1 MHSKLDLVD
10 LKLFLSIVDSGSI
23 TQGAYRSNLAL
34 ASASERIR
42 KLEQDLGIA
51 LLIRKARGVATTE
64 AGEALAHHARL
75 ILKQSMLLEDE
86 LHDFAT
92 GARGSITLY
101 ANTAALM
108 EFLPAKLA
116 LWLEEW
122 PKLTVVL
129 KERTSEEIV
138 KAVQLGLAE
147 VGIVSSSVPATGLI
161 TRALTNDN
169 LVIIVPQKH
178 KFANDKEI
186 SFERV
191 LPEPMVGLTHGD
203 ALQAHIEAHARN
215 LNQILNVRIRLKTF
229 ESVCQ
234 LVGHGVGVAII
245 PERTAKRFRRKF
257 GFDVVRLNDSWAT
270 RQLNLCY
277 KESGQL
283 SPVMCSLLE
292 YLEENETLGCHSL
305 PQNKKANHF
314 HDRPS

>member
-1 MHSKLDLVD
+1 MNSKLDLVD

-86 LHDFAT
+86 LQDFAT

-108 EFLPAKLA
+108 EFLPSKLA
-116 LWLEEW
+116 VWLEGW

-129 KERTSEEIV
+129 KERTSEEII

-161 TRALTNDN
+161 TRPLTNDN
-169 LVIIVPQKH
+169 LVLIVPPTH
-178 KFANDKEI
+178 KFAINKKVD
-186 SFERV
+186 FERV
-191 LPEPMVGLTHGD
+191 LFEPMVGLTSGD
-203 ALQAHIEAHARN
+203 ALQSHIEAHARK
-215 LNQILNVRIRLKTF
+215 LGITLNVRIRLKTF

-257 GFDVVRLNDSWAT
+257 GFDVVRLNDSWAMRQLCVCFQDLTQLSAPMRNLLLFLEWIKLLLEAVLFLLT
-270 RQLNLCY
+270 RQER
-277 KESGQL
+277 ESG
-283 SPVMCSLLE
+283 PE
-292 YLEENETLGCHSL
+292 
-305 PQNKKANHF
+305 F
-314 HDRPS
+314 

>member
-1 MHSKLDLVD
+1 MNSKLDLVD

-86 LHDFAT
+86 LQDFAT

-116 LWLEEW
+116 VWLEGW

-161 TRALTNDN
+161 TRPLTNDN
-169 LVIIVPQKH
+169 LVLIVPSTH
-178 KFANDKEI
+178 KFTINKKVD
-186 SFERV
+186 FERV
-191 LPEPMVGLTHGD
+191 LFESMVGLTSGD
-203 ALQAHIEAHARN
+203 ALQSHIEAQARK
-215 LNQILNVRIRLKTF
+215 LGKTLNVRIRLKTF

-234 LVGHGVGVAII
+234 LVCHGVGVGIV
-245 PERTAKRFRRKF
+245 PEQTAKRFRRKF
-257 GFDVVRLNDSWAT
+257 GFGVVRLHDSWAT

-277 KESGQL
+277 KESEQL
-283 SPVMCSLLE
+283 SPAMCSLLR
-292 YLEENETLGCHSL
+292 YLE
-305 PQNKKANHF
+305 ANSNTTT
-314 HDRPS
+314 RAVIVGQPKGRC

>member
-1 MHSKLDLVD
+1 MNTKMHSKLDLVD

-75 ILKQSMLLEDE
+75 ILKQRMLLEDE
-86 LHDFAT
+86 LQDFAT

-116 LWLEEW
+116 VWLEGW
-122 PKLTVVL
+122 PNLKVVM

-138 KAVQLGLAE
+138 KAIQLGLAE
-147 VGIVSSSVPATGLI
+147 MGVVSSSVPTAGLI

-169 LVIIVPQKH
+169 LVLIVPPMH
-178 KFANDKEI
+178 KFAINKKVD
-186 SFERV
+186 FERI
-191 LPEPMVGLTHGD
+191 LFEPMVGLTSGD
-203 ALQAHIEAHARN
+203 ALQSHIEAHARK
-215 LNQILNVRIRLKTF
+215 LGKTLNVRIRLKTF

-234 LVGHGVGVAII
+234 VVGHGVGVAII

-257 GFDVVRLNDSWAT
+257 GFDVVSLNDSWAT
-270 RQLNLCY
+270 RQICACFCEPE
-277 KESGQL
+277 KL
-283 SPVMCSLLE
+283 SPAMRSFL
-292 YLEENETLGCHSL
+292 NHLGIDVFSS
-305 PQNKKANHF
+305 QG
-314 HDRPS
+314 